1 MRKLL
6 SVIFLSTIFTSG
18 CGGGGGGEDAANSA
32 VPIANKTS
40 KSISAT
46 WFYEYP
52 NKCLETFQFN
62 TDGSFEINSNQSN
75 VTGSY
80 SFDASVDSGARH
92 SLILSFEQQNQG
104 YDCESS
110 FDYIV
115 GANLELFASFPN
127 EEQMQW
133 YESNTGGSA
142 IFTLDRAITL
152 SLPSAPTEAKA
163 GEEVTFNV
171 NKDAESDTP
180 VELLYGPTG
189 MTVSSKG
196 EVKWTPLLPMITQQN
211 TVKFAFT
218 SDRTLE
224 PLVSEINVTIPN
236 FKTPTMRKGIELAYT
251 SNGMQIGNFIGDENN
266 EMLVLDKLGGLSVIS
281 QKSDGFES
289 IYSYPYSFGGNQ
301 NEMRLSVF
309 KEDNGANNTF
319 VGTNNNI
326 YQVSDFAQP
335 PRSVFSTSKT
345 IHNFMVK
352 NIDSDSEPELI
363 VIFGESYSAKEA
375 VVYDNNFQTEL
386 FSFSLEGD
394 SPIEI
399 AVANIDSDTSLELIL
414 SNGEIFDIQS
424 ASSQWFNA
432 DGFGSNMTT
441 GDVNS
446 DGIEEIISAGGW
458 DSIKVWNANDRSQVL
473 TIDNQDNCSVATAN
487 IDNDPADEIIIGDC
501 QWGQVHGYDI
511 TDDTYTEL
519 WTLPLIDHGSAAMVV
534 GDINN
539 DGKEEIV
546 WGTGLSHS
554 GEDILVV
561 ASVTPNAEIL
571 WHNANKETPSQFDS
585 YIAAGWANIS
595 PEKEAAVYIIPS
607 TNSGY
612 GGSWYITMNENGEV
626 KTNNKSSSNYLQATL
641 AAIGDIDSDN
651 YDELFVFGALNYSP
665 SLNIIEL
672 ESDISK
678 WQVTTEDDSSN
689 YNGLEVTDIN
699 NDGYDDALIA
709 TYDTLTVHDI
719 SNNNILATWTAS
731 SAITSITATTSTLGE
746 KLVILS
752 TRDSLTTLTFENNKL
767 SMRSSSVNS
776 EECKSLYAQ
785 PQTDRVLCFSPEYS
799 YQGNLV
805 TFSLDLELLLKA
817 RINGEITSLV
827 QLPNSDNV
835 LITTNSSDNNYY
847 SQSSLISEVSTKTG
861 DIVWQGYPLAGEV
874 MGNSIKFG
882 NIGKGTVP
890 LVFGTNVGMF
900 LTH

>member
-32 VPIANKTS
+32 VPVANKTS

-52 NKCLETFQFN
+52 NKCLEVFQFN
-62 TDGSFEINSNQSN
+62 TDGSFEISSNQSN
-75 VTGSY
+75 VVGSY
-80 SFDASVDSGARH
+80 SFEQSVDSGERH
-92 SLILSFEQQNQG
+92 SLVLSFEQQNQG
-104 YDCESS
+104 YDCENS

-115 GANLELFASFPN
+115 GASLELFVSFTN
-127 EEQMQW
+127 EQQMQW
-133 YESNTGGSA
+133 YESDTGGNA
-142 IFTLDRAITL
+142 IFTLDRSISL
-152 SLPSAPTEAKA
+152 SLSNAPNEAKA
-163 GEEVTFNV
+163 GEEVTFSV

-251 SNGMQIGNFIGDENN
+251 SNGMQIGDFIGDENN

-281 QKSDGFES
+281 QKGDGFES
-289 IYSYPYSFGGNQ
+289 IYSYPYSFVGNH

-309 KEDNGANNTF
+309 KENNGTNHIF
-319 VGTNNNI
+319 VETNNNI
-326 YQVSDFAQP
+326 YQVSDFTQP
-335 PRSVFSTSKT
+335 PSGVFSTSKT

-363 VIFGESYSAKEA
+363 VIFGESYSVKEA

-446 DGIEEIISAGGW
+446 DGIDEIISAGGW

-501 QWGQVHGYDI
+501 QWGQVHAYDI

-519 WTLPLIDHGSAAMVV
+519 WTLPLIDHGSVAMVV

-546 WGTGLSHS
+546 WGSGLSSS
-554 GEDILVV
+554 GKDILVI
-561 ASVTPNAEIL
+561 AGITPNPEIL
-571 WHNANKETPSQFDS
+571 WHNENRESPSQYDS

-595 PEKEAAVYIIPS
+595 PEKEAAVYIISS

-612 GGSWYITMNENGEV
+612 IRPRYLTMNENGEV
-626 KTNNKSSSNYLQATL
+626 TPNYNSSSNILEAAL

-651 YDELFVFGALNYSP
+651 YDELFIFGTRNYSP
-665 SLNIIEL
+665 ALNVIEL

-678 WQVTTEDDSSN
+678 GQVTTEDDTSN

-699 NDGYDDALIA
+699 NDGHDDALMW
-709 TYDTLTVHDI
+709 LL
-719 SNNNILATWTAS
+719 NI
-731 SAITSITATTSTLGE
+731 
-746 KLVILS
+746 VCNCHIL
-752 TRDSLTTLTFENNKL
+752 
-767 SMRSSSVNS
+767 
-776 EECKSLYAQ
+776 
-785 PQTDRVLCFSPEYS
+785 
-799 YQGNLV
+799 
-805 TFSLDLELLLKA
+805 
-817 RINGEITSLV
+817 
-827 QLPNSDNV
+827 
-835 LITTNSSDNNYY
+835 
-847 SQSSLISEVSTKTG
+847 
-861 DIVWQGYPLAGEV
+861 
-874 MGNSIKFG
+874 
-882 NIGKGTVP
+882 
-890 LVFGTNVGMF
+890 
-900 LTH
+900 